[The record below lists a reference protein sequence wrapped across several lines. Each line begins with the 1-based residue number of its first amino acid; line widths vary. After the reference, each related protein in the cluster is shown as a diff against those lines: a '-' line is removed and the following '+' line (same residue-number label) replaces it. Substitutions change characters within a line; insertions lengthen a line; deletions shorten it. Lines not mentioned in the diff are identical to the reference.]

1 MSANSIDYDAE
12 VGAKV
17 RALRLSYMIKQI
29 DLAAR
34 LGVQRAAVTRWE
46 QGTRGLTVDMLLRIA
61 DTFGIPASRLLPD
74 RHHDSAPLP
83 AQFEQAAMAAPSLEE
98 SAITSVGHLLRER
111 PELIIAVMQLLE
123 QQTLAAE
130 NDTTPCNC
138 RTFQQGVMI
147 TP

>member
-1 MSANSIDYDAE
+1 MSTNSIDYDAE

-17 RALRLSYMIKQI
+17 RALRLSYTIKQT

-74 RHHDSAPLP
+74 RHHDPVPLP
-83 AQFEQAAMAAPSLEE
+83 AQFEQAAVAPPSLEE
-98 SAITSVGHLLRER
+98 SAITSITHLLRQQ

-123 QQTLAAE
+123 QQTIAAE
-130 NDTTPCNC
+130 NDSTP
-138 RTFQQGVMI
+138 
-147 TP
+147 

>member
-17 RALRLSYMIKQI
+17 RALRLSYMIKQT

-61 DTFGIPASRLLPD
+61 DTFGIPANRLLPD
-74 RHHDSAPLP
+74 RHHEVTTQSALVDLTATAP
-83 AQFEQAAMAAPSLEE
+83 PSLEE
-98 SAITSVGHLLRER
+98 SAITSITHLLRER

-123 QQTLAAE
+123 QQTLATE
-130 NDTTPCNC
+130 SDSNS
-138 RTFQQGVMI
+138 
-147 TP
+147 

>member
-17 RALRLSYMIKQI
+17 RALRLSYTVKQT

-74 RHHDSAPLP
+74 RHHETATLP
-83 AQFEQAAMAAPSLEE
+83 ARPAPVAAAPASLEE
-98 SAITSVGHLLRER
+98 SAIASIAQVLRER

-123 QQTLAAE
+123 QQTLSP
-130 NDTTPCNC
+130 NTDNS
-138 RTFQQGVMI
+138 V
-147 TP
+147 

>member
-17 RALRLSYMIKQI
+17 RALRLSYMIKQT

-74 RHHDSAPLP
+74 RHHEAATQPGLVD
-83 AQFEQAAMAAPSLEE
+83 QTAMAAPSLEE
-98 SAITSVGHLLRER
+98 SAITSITQLLRER

-123 QQTLAAE
+123 QQTLATASDS
-130 NDTTPCNC
+130 NS
-138 RTFQQGVMI
+138 
-147 TP
+147 

>member
-1 MSANSIDYDAE
+1 MSANSIDYDVE

-17 RALRLSYMIKQI
+17 RALRLSYTIKQT

-74 RHHDSAPLP
+74 RHHESVTLP
-83 AQFEQAAMAAPSLEE
+83 ARHDQVAAAPPSLEE
-98 SAITSVGHLLRER
+98 SAIASIAQVLRER

-123 QQTLAAE
+123 QQAIAS
-130 NDTTPCNC
+130 D
-138 RTFQQGVMI
+138 RDIVR
-147 TP
+147 

>member
-17 RALRLSYMIKQI
+17 RALRLSYTIKQT

-46 QGTRGLTVDMLLRIA
+46 QGTRGLTVDVLLRIA

-74 RHHDSAPLP
+74 RHHEYTTQP
-83 AQFEQAAMAAPSLEE
+83 ALVDQAAVAPPSLEE
-98 SAITSVGHLLRER
+98 SAITSITHLLRER
-111 PELIIAVMQLLE
+111 PEMIIAVMQLLE
-123 QQTLAAE
+123 QQTLATDR
-130 NDTTPCNC
+130 DTNP
-138 RTFQQGVMI
+138 
-147 TP
+147 

>member
-17 RALRLSYMIKQI
+17 RALRLSYTIKQT

-74 RHHDSAPLP
+74 RHHDSATQP
-83 AQFEQAAMAAPSLEE
+83 ALSEQAAVAPPSLEE
-98 SAITSVGHLLRER
+98 SAITSITHLLRQQ

-123 QQTLAAE
+123 QQTFAAE
-130 NDTTPCNC
+130 NDSP
-138 RTFQQGVMI
+138 
-147 TP
+147 P